1 MSGRRAGAGD
11 DMTARQYSPLDR
23 FLINVDRGLRT
34 VFGQPETS
42 GRPDPAA
49 ACPEAG
55 LTEPERREAARLM
68 RVNHAGEVAAQA
80 LYQGQSL
87 TARLPQ
93 VRDKM
98 EQAAREENDH
108 LDWCARRA
116 RELGGHTSVLNPF
129 WYAGSLAIGAAA
141 GWAGDKWS
149 LGFIVETERQVVR
162 HLEGHLQRLAPRDR
176 KSRAILEQMKVDE
189 SHHATTAL
197 NAGGVPLPAPV
208 RGLMALTSRVM
219 TRTAY
224 WI

>member
-1 MSGRRAGAGD
+1 MD
-11 DMTARQYSPLDR
+11 TRQYSPLDR
-23 FLINVDRGLRT
+23 FLINIDRGLRT
-34 VFGQPETS
+34 VFGSPVVS

-49 ACPEAG
+49 ACAEAE
-55 LTEPERREAARLM
+55 LSEQERLETARFM

-98 EQAAREENDH
+98 EQAALEENDH
-108 LDWCARRA
+108 LDWCARRT
-116 RELGGHTSVLNPF
+116 RELGGHTSVLNPL

-162 HLEGHLQRLAPRDR
+162 HLEGHLRRLSVRDH

-189 SHHATTAL
+189 THHATTAL
-197 NAGGVPLPAPV
+197 NAGGVPLPAPI
-208 RGLMALTSRVM
+208 RGLMALTSKVM
-219 TRTAY
+219 TKTAY